1 MRENRAK
8 YPKRVMQ
15 QNINKYKNLYN
26 RQRKKQK
33 KNIGKRLLKH
43 N

>member
-15 QNINKYKNLYN
+15 QNINKYKNFI
-26 RQRKKQK
+26 QQTAQK
-33 KNIGKRLLKH
+33 TKEKYWKTTLET
-43 N
+43 

>member
-1 MRENRAK
+1 MRKNRAK

-26 RQRKKQK
+26 RQAQK
-33 KNIGKRLLKH
+33 TKEKYWKTTLET
-43 N
+43 

>member
-15 QNINKYKNLYN
+15 QNINKYKNLYK
-26 RQRKKQK
+26 RPQK
-33 KNIGKRLLKH
+33 TKEKYWKMTLET
-43 N
+43 